1 MNTDKKLQMEND
13 LKKTIS
19 KNLKILME
27 NSNIKNYELADKIGV
42 SESTVGKWL
51 LMKSLPKMGT
61 VEKLAIVFGVNK
73 SDILEDKDIG
83 AKEPKNN
90 YELTKRDERDIAK
103 KLNSILSEMNS
114 SDAFMFDGEEIE
126 MDEESKELIAAS
138 IENSLR
144 IAKRLAK
151 EKYTPKKYKK

>member
-1 MNTDKKLQMEND
+1 MNTDKKLQMEDD

-19 KNLKILME
+19 KNLKALME
-27 NSNIKNYELADKIGV
+27 SSNIKNYELADKIGV

-73 SDILEDKDIG
+73 SDILENKEREPR
-83 AKEPKNN
+83 EPKNN
-90 YELTKRDERDIAK
+90 FELTNHDEKDIAK
-103 KLNSILSEMNS
+103 KLNSILNEMNS
-114 SDAFMFDGEEIE
+114 SDALMFDGEEIE
-126 MDEESKELIAAS
+126 MDQESKELIAAS

-144 IAKRLAK
+144 LAKRLAK